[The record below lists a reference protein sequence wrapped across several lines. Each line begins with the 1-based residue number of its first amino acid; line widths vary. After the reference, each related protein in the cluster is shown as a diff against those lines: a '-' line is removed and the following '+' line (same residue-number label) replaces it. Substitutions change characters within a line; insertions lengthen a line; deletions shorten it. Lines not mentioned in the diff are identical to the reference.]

1 MPHTIIDLAQPISIP
16 SGHLVWGY
24 ISNSSDLKNH
34 SLPLEEFFKIKD
46 GLVMGELLFEGDGE
60 QFVEGFQH
68 RIEHILEANGAYFD
82 GRHNRGHAQQ
92 NQNISF
98 NTIQPYPEGELEGLY
113 PTIAILP

>member
-1 MPHTIIDLAQPISIP
+1 MPHTIIDLTEPVSIP
-16 SGHLVWGY
+16 HNHLVWGS
-24 ISNSSDLKNH
+24 ISNPQDLKDH
-34 SLPLEEFFKIKD
+34 SLPLEIFAEIKD

-82 GRHNRGHAQQ
+82 GKHYRGHAQQ

-98 NTIQPYPEGELEGLY
+98 NTIQPYPDGEREGLY
-113 PTIAILP
+113 PTISILP